1 MQLSSGLQSTLKDS
15 KKMLANR
22 INRNLGAN
30 KAIPVYIILLCGLIL
45 PPGRPLRAQQSVDLP
60 SKPEP
65 TATIQQDSSTS
76 DSSTSA
82 ASIDAPVIPAQ
93 PLTFGERL
101 KIYEQSF
108 IQPESVIGPALGAGI
123 GQWRDTPPEWGQG
136 AGAYGTRFASGFG
149 RSVISRTI
157 ALGVAT
163 ADHEDSRFIPS
174 SETGIWRRTRHA
186 IVGTFVSRTPTGSSM
201 PAFSRFAGAYGAG
214 FIANAWEPRSQND
227 AGHALERGSTALLSS
242 VGWHIFEEFW
252 PDIRGAFHHH

>member
-1 MQLSSGLQSTLKDS
+1 MP
-15 KKMLANR
+15 ANR

-45 PPGRPLRAQQSVDLP
+45 VTGRPLRAQQSVDLP
-60 SKPEP
+60 SQPEP
-65 TATIQQDSSTS
+65 TTATIQQDSSTS
-76 DSSTSA
+76 ESSMNG
-82 ASIDAPVIPAQ
+82 ASIDAAVIRAQ

-101 KIYEQSF
+101 KIYERSF
-108 IQPESVIGPALGAGI
+108 IQAVSVIGPALGAGI

-136 AGAYGTRFASGFG
+136 AGAYGTRFASGLG

-157 ALGVAT
+157 AFGVAA
-163 ADHEDSRFIPS
+163 ADREDSRFFPS
-174 SETGIWRRTRHA
+174 NETGIWRRTRHA
-186 IVGTFVSRTPTGSSM
+186 IVGTFVSRTPTGGSM
-201 PAFSRFAGAYGAG
+201 PAFSRFAGVYSAG

>member
-1 MQLSSGLQSTLKDS
+1 MQLRSALHSTLKDS
-15 KKMLANR
+15 KKMPANR

-30 KAIPVYIILLCGLIL
+30 KAIPVYIVLLCGLIL
-45 PPGRPLRAQQSVDLP
+45 APGRPLRAQQSVDLP

-65 TATIQQDSSTS
+65 TTATIQQDSSTS
-76 DSSTSA
+76 DSSTSG
-82 ASIDAPVIPAQ
+82 ASIDAPVIPAH

-149 RSVISRTI
+149 RTVISRTI

-163 ADHEDSRFIPS
+163 ADHEDL
-174 SETGIWRRTRHA
+174 
-186 IVGTFVSRTPTGSSM
+186 VSFPQAKQESGGG
-201 PAFSRFAGAYGAG
+201 PATQS
-214 FIANAWEPRSQND
+214 
-227 AGHALERGSTALLSS
+227 
-242 VGWHIFEEFW
+242 
-252 PDIRGAFHHH
+252 

>member
-1 MQLSSGLQSTLKDS
+1 MP
-15 KKMLANR
+15 ANR

-30 KAIPVYIILLCGLIL
+30 KVIPVCFILLCGLIL
-45 PPGRPLRAQQSVDLP
+45 APGRPLRAQESVDQP

-65 TATIQQDSSTS
+65 TATATQPESSTFNS
-76 DSSTSA
+76 LTEGY
-82 ASIDAPVIPAQ
+82 SIDAPVVPAQ

-101 KIYEQSF
+101 KIYERSF
-108 IQPESVIGPALGAGI
+108 VLPESVIGPALGAGI

-163 ADHEDSRFIPS
+163 ADQEDSRFMPS

-186 IVGTFVSRTPTGSSM
+186 IVGTFVSRTPTGGSM
-201 PAFSRFAGAYGAG
+201 PAFSRFAGVYSAG
-214 FIANAWEPRSQND
+214 FIANAWEPRSQDD
-227 AGHALERGSTALLSS
+227 AAHALERGSTALLSS

>member
-1 MQLSSGLQSTLKDS
+1 MP
-15 KKMLANR
+15 ANR

-30 KAIPVYIILLCGLIL
+30 KAISVYIILLCGLIL
-45 PPGRPLRAQQSVDLP
+45 VTGRPLRAQQSVDLP
-60 SKPEP
+60 SQPEP
-65 TATIQQDSSTS
+65 TTATIQQDSSTS
-76 DSSTSA
+76 DSSMNGG
-82 ASIDAPVIPAQ
+82 SIDAPVIPAQ

-101 KIYEQSF
+101 KIYGRSF

-186 IVGTFVSRTPTGSSM
+186 IVGTFVSRTPTGGSM
-201 PAFSRFAGAYGAG
+201 PAFSRFAGAYSAG

>member
-1 MQLSSGLQSTLKDS
+1 MP
-15 KKMLANR
+15 ANS
-22 INRNLGAN
+22 INRNLGTN
-30 KAIPVYIILLCGLIL
+30 KAISVYVILLCGLNL
-45 PPGRPLRAQQSVDLP
+45 AVGRPLRAQQSVDLP

-65 TATIQQDSSTS
+65 TTVNIQQDSSTS
-76 DSSTSA
+76 DSSISG

-101 KIYEQSF
+101 KIYERSF
-108 IQPESVIGPALGAGI
+108 IRPESVIGPALGAGI

-136 AGAYGTRFASGFG
+136 ADAYGVRFASGFG
-149 RSVISRTI
+149 RSIISRTI
-157 ALGVAT
+157 EFGFAS
-163 ADHEDSRFIPS
+163 ADHEDTRFFPS
-174 SETGIWRRTRHA
+174 NETGVWRRTRHA
-186 IVGTFVSRTPTGSSM
+186 IAGTFVSRTPSGGSM

>member
-1 MQLSSGLQSTLKDS
+1 MP
-15 KKMLANR
+15 ANR
-22 INRNLGAN
+22 INRNVGAN
-30 KAIPVYIILLCGLIL
+30 KAISVYIILLCGLIL
-45 PPGRPLRAQQSVDLP
+45 VTGRPLRAQQSVDLP
-60 SKPEP
+60 SQPEP
-65 TATIQQDSSTS
+65 TTATIQQDSSTS
-76 DSSTSA
+76 DSSMNGG
-82 ASIDAPVIPAQ
+82 SIDAPVIPAQ

-101 KIYEQSF
+101 KIYGRSF

-157 ALGVAT
+157 ALGVST

-186 IVGTFVSRTPTGSSM
+186 IVGTFVSRTPTGGSM
-201 PAFSRFAGAYGAG
+201 PAFSRFAGAYSAG

>member
-1 MQLSSGLQSTLKDS
+1 MP
-15 KKMLANR
+15 ANR
-22 INRNLGAN
+22 INRNVGAN
-30 KAIPVYIILLCGLIL
+30 KAISVYIILLCGLIL
-45 PPGRPLRAQQSVDLP
+45 VTGRPLRAQQSVDLP
-60 SKPEP
+60 SQPEP
-65 TATIQQDSSTS
+65 TTATIQQDSSTS
-76 DSSTSA
+76 DSSMNGG
-82 ASIDAPVIPAQ
+82 SIDAPVIPAQ

-101 KIYEQSF
+101 KIYGRSF

-186 IVGTFVSRTPTGSSM
+186 IVGTFVSRTPTGGSM
-201 PAFSRFAGAYGAG
+201 PAFSRFAGAYSAG

>member
-1 MQLSSGLQSTLKDS
+1 VDLSF
-15 KKMLANR
+15 
-22 INRNLGAN
+22 
-30 KAIPVYIILLCGLIL
+30 
-45 PPGRPLRAQQSVDLP
+45 LRDAHYAQQSVDLP

-186 IVGTFVSRTPTGSSM
+186 IVGTFVSRTPTGGSM